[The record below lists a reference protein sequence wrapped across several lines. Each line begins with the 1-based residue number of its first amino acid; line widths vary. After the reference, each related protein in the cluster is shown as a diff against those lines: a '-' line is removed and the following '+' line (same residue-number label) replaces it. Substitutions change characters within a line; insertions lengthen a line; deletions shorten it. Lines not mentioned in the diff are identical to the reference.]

1 MRDIGRSNR
10 QIPVLPPC
18 KASKLSYKKEPPPV
32 NKKLFSLLSLGYVCL
47 EAQGR
52 LGMAIMEDS
61 LPTEGQGIRLIL
73 GEPVQRDFFY
83 VYHGNII
90 YSEGGPQTLYVMEH
104 VFWGRILF
112 LNGTLQFTTRDEFI
126 YHEALVHIP
135 VQSLPAGEIKKV
147 LICGGGDFGAAR
159 ELLKYPDLEEIV
171 IADIDPRVPE
181 VVKKYFPELLPEK
194 EDPRLKVLITDAY
207 KLVEELV
214 AQNKR
219 YDLIIIDSTDPDVAP
234 EGATIELSHN
244 LFSADF
250 HVLLKKLAPEGLVV
264 QQAATPFT
272 MKNVLEWT
280 YQTFTQVYGPQE
292 VYCYRADIPSFG
304 GDNAY
309 ILRAPKI
316 DPKEPKREA
325 PEPVKYY
332 THEVHRAS
340 FALPK
345 FWTEVLK

>member
-1 MRDIGRSNR
+1 MT
-10 QIPVLPPC
+10 
-18 KASKLSYKKEPPPV
+18 
-32 NKKLFSLLSLGYVCL
+32 
-47 EAQGR
+47 
-52 LGMAIMEDS
+52 IMEDS
-61 LPTEGQGIRLIL
+61 LPTEGKGIRLIL

-104 VFWGRILF
+104 IFWGRILF

-135 VQSLPAGEIKKV
+135 IQCRPEGKIKKV

-159 ELLKYPDLEEIV
+159 ELLKYPDLEEII

-181 VVKKYFPELLPEK
+181 VVKKFFPQLLPSK
-194 EDPRLKVLITDAY
+194 DDPRLKLLITDAY

-214 AQNKR
+214 QR
-219 YDLIIIDSTDPDVAP
+219 EETFDLIIIDSTDPDVAP
-234 EGATIELSHN
+234 EGSTIELSHD
-244 LFSADF
+244 LFSTSF
-250 HVLLKKLAPEGLVV
+250 HRLLKKLAPEGLVV

-280 YQTFTQVYGPQE
+280 YRTFVEVYGKDE

-309 ILRAPKI
+309 ILRAPGV
-316 DPKEPKREA
+316 DPRQPQRTLPLET
-325 PEPVKYY
+325 KYY
-332 THEVHRAS
+332 NHEVHRAS

-345 FWTEVLK
+345 FWLEVLQ

>member
-1 MRDIGRSNR
+1 
-10 QIPVLPPC
+10 
-18 KASKLSYKKEPPPV
+18 
-32 NKKLFSLLSLGYVCL
+32 
-47 EAQGR
+47 
-52 LGMAIMEDS
+52 MAIMEDS
-61 LPTEGQGIRLIL
+61 LPTEGKGIRLIL
-73 GEPVQRDFFY
+73 GEPVQHDFFY
-83 VYHGNII
+83 VYHGDII
-90 YSEGGPQTLYVMEH
+90 HSEGGPQTLYVMEH

-135 VQSLPAGEIKKV
+135 VQCRPEGEIKKV

-159 ELLKYPDLEEIV
+159 ELLKYPDLEEII

-181 VVKKYFPELLPEK
+181 VVKEFFPELLPSK
-194 EDPRLKVLITDAY
+194 EDPRLKILITDAY

-214 AQNKR
+214 QKGEFF
-219 YDLIIIDSTDPDVAP
+219 DLVIIDSTDPDIAP
-234 EGATIELSHN
+234 EGSPIELSHS
-244 LFSADF
+244 LFSTDF
-250 HVLLKKLAPEGLVV
+250 HRLLQKLAPQGLVV

-280 YQTFTQVYGPQE
+280 YRTFVEVYGKEE

-309 ILRAPKI
+309 ILRAPGL
-316 DPKEPKREA
+316 DPRQPQRALPSET
-325 PEPVKYY
+325 KYY
-332 THEVHRAS
+332 DHDVHRAS

-345 FWTEVLK
+345 FWQEVLR